1 MKNKGL
7 GTIIGFIF
15 VLFIIVWLFKI
26 LVLLGIIGSIIAI
39 FYYGIEA
46 IKEQSNRKSILLKRV
61 LPSFIALLI
70 CGGLYGSL
78 NNTTKGS
85 SNSASSTKLSSSSSK
100 EESNKESNK
109 DSSDDELSSEED
121 SSNSSTDSDNNSTD
135 ETNSTATSDSDN
147 TDTNA
152 TAKGDM
158 ETDQQGTIVGNSRTM
173 VYHTPDQHGYRMSSA
188 NAVYFNTEAEAQAA
202 GYRKSEK

>member
-15 VLFIIVWLFKI
+15 VLFIIIWLFKI
-26 LVLLGIIGSIIAI
+26 LVLLGIIGSIIAVS
-39 FYYGIEA
+39 YYGIEA
-46 IKEQSNRKSILLKRV
+46 IKDNSNRKSILLKRV

-78 NNTTKGS
+78 NNTTKDS
-85 SNSASSTKLSSSSSK
+85 SNSASSAKVSSSSSK
-100 EESNKESNK
+100 EESGK

-121 SSNSSTDSDNNSTD
+121 SSDSSTDSDDNSTD

-147 TDTNA
+147 TGTNA

>member
-15 VLFIIVWLFKI
+15 VLFIIIWLFKI
-26 LVLLGIIGSIIAI
+26 LVLLGIIGSIIAVS
-39 FYYGIEA
+39 YYGIEA
-46 IKEQSNRKSILLKRV
+46 IKDNSNRKSILLKRV

-85 SNSASSTKLSSSSSK
+85 SNSASSAKVSSSSSK
-100 EESNKESNK
+100 EESNK

-121 SSNSSTDSDNNSTD
+121 SSDSSTDSDDNSTD

-152 TAKGDM
+152 AAKGDM